1 MVWLGQFQSWCD
13 WANFNR
19 DESPCA
25 FHQSA
30 PARRLAFSPITQIA
44 GGWHASTG
52 WSWTQS
58 GVRAANT
65 SRAGR
70 FVAATRC
77 AVAASHSAFVATRF
91 VFAATC
97 FVAVGH
103 SLAVARSLAADRFRA
118 ASRFV
123 AVGRLAGVVRSIAV
137 SGSRTRP
144 VRSAQSNR
152 SCSRGPKRVC
162 CRGCCISIGRS
173 STGTACR
180 PEKQSER
187 FSTSWR
193 EETRLLA
200 AQAAADAT
208 S

>member
-1 MVWLGQFQSWCD
+1 VVWLGQFQSWCD

-19 DESPCA
+19 EVSPCA
-25 FHQSA
+25 FRQSA
-30 PARRLAFSPITQIA
+30 PARRLAFSLISRIA
-44 GGWHASTG
+44 GGWHAGTRWP
-52 WSWTQS
+52 WSQS

-70 FVAATRC
+70 FVVATRC
-77 AVAASHSAFVATRF
+77 AVAATHSVFVATRF
-91 VFAATC
+91 VARFVVAATR
-97 FVAVGH
+97 FVTVGH
-103 SLAVARSLAADRFRA
+103 SLAADRFCA
-118 ASRFV
+118 ASRFI
-123 AVGRLAGVVRSIAV
+123 AVGRLAAVVRSIAV

-144 VRSAQSNR
+144 VRSAPSNR